1 MEKLEAVKEFTEHIN
16 PRENFTTM
24 VMCHD
29 RRLVMG
35 PVRNGE
41 SYSVVALLPD
51 GIRASIFRNETLAY
65 FN

>member
-1 MEKLEAVKEFTEHIN
+1 MEKLESVKEFTEHIN

-29 RRLVMG
+29 RRLIMG

-41 SYSVVALLPD
+41 SYFVVALLPD
-51 GIRASIFRNETLAY
+51 GRRAPIFRNENLAY
-65 FN
+65 LN